1 MASAGLDVKCGN
13 VTHSNPFN
21 KTSTSCRR
29 FALESAMKMQR
40 LKRSKEMEQLQR
52 DSRRS
57 KDIPSQ
63 ERLRHGVTL
72 TLWQY
77 AIGPA
82 IISCLDSIRIFR
94 WSRKIAQDSLRKFR
108 LHDALYQLPIL
119 VWCKEENISRF
130 LALYQCHIAQQSGVE
145 KQNSR

>member
-1 MASAGLDVKCGN
+1 MLSEVMASPGHDVKCGN
-13 VTHSNPFN
+13 ATHSNPFN
-21 KTSTSCRR
+21 KTSTSCKR

-57 KDIPSQ
+57 KDIPSLQ
-63 ERLRHGVTL
+63 GRLRRGVTL

-94 WSRKIAQDSLRKFR
+94 WSRKSAQDSLRRLR
-108 LHDALYQLPIL
+108 LHDALYQLPII
-119 VWCKEENISRF
+119 VW
-130 LALYQCHIAQQSGVE
+130 
-145 KQNSR
+145 

>member
-1 MASAGLDVKCGN
+1 
-13 VTHSNPFN
+13 
-21 KTSTSCRR
+21 
-29 FALESAMKMQR
+29 
-40 LKRSKEMEQLQR
+40 MEQLQR

-130 LALYQCHIAQQSGVE
+130 LALYQCHIAQ
-145 KQNSR
+145 